1 MCVCACVRAWVR
13 AVCVRAACVRVRA
26 CVRVCGV
33 GGYFLLGDIF
43 TVDYDTQLRFCL
55 LSVCNLMWFSS
66 LSCLY
71 SEVSVTQVREWRFI
85 KIIYDDDDD
94 DDDDDNDDAG
104 FALGG
109 RKDGV
114 GSCRAVGVRRGG

>member
-1 MCVCACVRAWVR
+1 MCVVV
-13 AVCVRAACVRVRA
+13 VVV
-26 CVRVCGV
+26 GG

-43 TVDYDTQLRFCL
+43 TVEYDTQLRFCL

-85 KIIYDDDDD
+85 KIICDDDDD
-94 DDDDDNDDAG
+94 DDDGDDDDDDDDAG
-104 FALGG
+104 SALGG
-109 RKDGV
+109 RRKDGV
-114 GSCRAVGVRRGG
+114 GSCRADGVRRGG